1 MARVDSSE
9 HDVVV
14 IGGGPG
20 GSSAAQTLAA
30 GGLDVLLLERLRF
43 PRFHIGES
51 MLAYGA
57 VLMRRLGV
65 AADLERIGF
74 PFKWGAEFIQR
85 DGRYQ
90 RVDFTEQGGGRRL
103 TTFQVERS
111 EFDDLLLK
119 EAERRGVAVR
129 EEAHVSRVLTDDEG
143 RIVGVSYTHEGRPLE
158 ARARMVLDAS
168 GRAGVITNQHLG
180 ARVLNPKLRTVA
192 VFKHFADVDEAK
204 NPGVRGDIQIG
215 SHPDGWI
222 WAIPIRADKLSVG
235 AVTKPETL
243 RGADRERLFED
254 HVSRVPRIRQRLEGA
269 SAVTELKAEND
280 FSYFSE
286 TVAGDGFLVVGDAGC
301 FVDPIFSA
309 GVFMALA
316 TGIRA
321 GETTL
326 DVLAGRR
333 PEAEAREEYTRFYKT
348 GYDAYFRVIYAY
360 YDHEC
365 SIGQYLKSTG
375 VWVETEWI
383 ARVLS
388 GDYWSRKNPLAEQLR
403 ADDRYGTFAPFEPL
417 YGCPVYPDLDA
428 AEPEGSSLG
437 RPLMAG
443 AGRGA

>member
-1 MARVDSSE
+1 MARTDTSQ
-9 HDVVV
+9 HDAIV

-20 GSSAAQTLAA
+20 GSSAARTLAA
-30 GGLDVLLLERLRF
+30 DGLDVLLLERQRF

-57 VLMRRLGV
+57 VLMRRLGI
-65 AADLERIGF
+65 ADDLERIGF

-111 EFDDLLLK
+111 EFDEVLLR
-119 EAERRGVAVR
+119 EAEGRGATVK
-129 EEAHVSRVLTDDEG
+129 EEAHVGGVLTDDGG
-143 RIVGVSYTHEGRPLE
+143 RIVGVRYTHEGRPRE

-168 GRAGVITNQHLG
+168 GRAGVVTNQHLG

-192 VFKHFADVDEAK
+192 VFKHFGDVDESN

-215 SHPDGWI
+215 SHEDGWV

-243 RGADRERLFED
+243 RGADRERLFEE
-254 HVSRVPRIRQRLEGA
+254 HVSRVPRIRQRIEDA
-269 SAVTELKAEND
+269 TATTELKAEND
-280 FSYFSE
+280 FSYFTE
-286 TVAGDGFLVVGDAGC
+286 TVAGEGFLVVGDAGC

-321 GETTL
+321 GEVTL
-326 DVLAGRR
+326 DVLSGRL
-333 PEAEAREEYTRFYKT
+333 PETEARQRYTRFYKT
-348 GYDAYFRVIYAY
+348 GYDTYFRVIYAY
-360 YDHEC
+360 YEHEC
-365 SIGQYLKSTG
+365 SIGKYLRSTG
-375 VWVETEWI
+375 VRVETEWI
-383 ARVLS
+383 ARLLS
-388 GDYWSRKNPLAEQLR
+388 GDYWSRKNPLAERLR
-403 ADDRYGTFAPFEPL
+403 EDDRYRTFAPFEPL

-428 AEPEGSSLG
+428 AEPEGSALG
-437 RPLMAG
+437 APFMAG
-443 AGRGA
+443 AGGRA